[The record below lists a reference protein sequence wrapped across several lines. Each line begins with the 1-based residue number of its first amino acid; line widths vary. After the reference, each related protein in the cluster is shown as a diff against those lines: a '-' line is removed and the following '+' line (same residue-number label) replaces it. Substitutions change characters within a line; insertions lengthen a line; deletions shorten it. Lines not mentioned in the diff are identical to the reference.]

1 MINEVRDLIL
11 LCLFL
16 FVYLPFYSFAYEFVL
31 VIILAKMR
39 YKLVLSLVVN
49 LIFCV
54 VSLFLYAKGVSLD
67 FLYSIILLWLI
78 LPLVIYFYYNKSMK
92 INRVFF
98 WVIIGVS
105 VVFVSYNL
113 IQPGANA
120 RTILNKKEHFH
131 RYPLYSLS
139 YVSRFKDSCFLYST
153 LYKGYSVFCF
163 DADQSTMH
171 MYSRSYPYLDTN
183 FKITHET
190 TDKKLNLNEFEI
202 SLNSSRRLNAV
213 QFKMSGNLHTGL
225 FELVRYNEYVKDS
238 ILCLESLK
246 NHIKDKNFVE
256 KLMILDFK
264 NLGSI
269 DVDQLFLDPEYL
281 TVYVNISGVTYKSRM
296 IYSKHRNAK
305 FDDLYQLVK
314 ARLNS
319 DENVFKK

>member
-120 RTILNKKEHFH
+120 RTILNKKNIFI
-131 RYPLYSLS
+131 
-139 YVSRFKDSCFLYST
+139 
-153 LYKGYSVFCF
+153 G
-163 DADQSTMH
+163 
-171 MYSRSYPYLDTN
+171 
-183 FKITHET
+183 
-190 TDKKLNLNEFEI
+190 
-202 SLNSSRRLNAV
+202 
-213 QFKMSGNLHTGL
+213 
-225 FELVRYNEYVKDS
+225 
-238 ILCLESLK
+238 ILC
-246 NHIKDKNFVE
+246 I
-256 KLMILDFK
+256 
-264 NLGSI
+264 
-269 DVDQLFLDPEYL
+269 
-281 TVYVNISGVTYKSRM
+281 R
-296 IYSKHRNAK
+296 
-305 FDDLYQLVK
+305 
-314 ARLNS
+314 
-319 DENVFKK
+319 